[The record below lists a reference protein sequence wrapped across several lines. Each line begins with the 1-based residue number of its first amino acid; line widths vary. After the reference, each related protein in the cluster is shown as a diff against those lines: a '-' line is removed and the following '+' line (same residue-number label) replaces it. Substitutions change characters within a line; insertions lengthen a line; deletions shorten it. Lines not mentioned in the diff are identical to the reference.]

1 MEEMK
6 ATKKCSTCGRELPLE
21 MFSKK
26 TNSKDGL
33 QYDCKEC
40 QAKKNRE
47 LYLRKNSIP
56 SVQKV
61 YKDEKTLVK
70 VYSNPELAKF
80 QPRELMRELAS
91 RGYIGKLEYIVRHE
105 IDITKII

>member
-26 TNSKDGL
+26 TSSKDGL

-40 QAKKNRE
+40 QAKKNKEIYAR
-47 LYLRKNSIP
+47 RKGLAPVKKI
-56 SVQKV
+56 QQ
-61 YKDEKTLVK
+61 DEKTLFK